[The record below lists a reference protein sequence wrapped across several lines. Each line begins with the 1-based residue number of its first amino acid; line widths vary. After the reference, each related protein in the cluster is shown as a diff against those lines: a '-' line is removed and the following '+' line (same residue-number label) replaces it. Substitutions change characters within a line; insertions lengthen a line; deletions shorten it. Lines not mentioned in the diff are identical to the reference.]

1 MWKNHK
7 NQKRRAAHGVWR
19 RRKRRDIAVATDILY
34 QKWKMML
41 HCSTLSW
48 LLSPLQAISFS
59 RCARHALL
67 ILFWPH
73 THTNTQKHT
82 RLQLC
87 LIWGIHMAY
96 KWPRRA
102 TNRAIEQ
109 SSNLS
114 KFVNVNFLKC
124 TYILLG
130 SFDQV
135 LPLLLPLFVSVYCLY
150 LILFSVMLCIEVNLI
165 SLIII
170 ELNTAW
176 LNYPTAGSTI
186 PSNSKQFRYF
196 EITLCDYQNEAETRI
211 ICPTC
216 TALVLALVMAL
227 VMTVI

>member
-1 MWKNHK
+1 M
-7 NQKRRAAHGVWR
+7 WR

-48 LLSPLQAISFS
+48 LLSPLQAISFATCDMLCLYCS
-59 RCARHALL
+59 GH
-67 ILFWPH
+67 I
-73 THTNTQKHT
+73 HTNTQTHT

-114 KFVNVNFLKC
+114 KFVNVNFLKY

-130 SFDQV
+130 SFNQV
-135 LPLLLPLFVSVYCLY
+135 LPILLPLFVSVYCLY

-165 SLIII
+165 SFIIT

-196 EITLCDYQNEAETRI
+196 EMTLCDYQNEAETRI
-211 ICPTC
+211 ICTTG
-216 TALVLALVMAL
+216 TALVLALVMSL

>member
-48 LLSPLQAISFS
+48 LLSPLQAISFATCDMLCLYCS
-59 RCARHALL
+59 GH
-67 ILFWPH
+67 I
-73 THTNTQKHT
+73 HTNTQTHT

-114 KFVNVNFLKC
+114 KFVNVNFLKY

-130 SFDQV
+130 SFNQV
-135 LPLLLPLFVSVYCLY
+135 LPILLPLFVSVYCLY

-165 SLIII
+165 SFIII